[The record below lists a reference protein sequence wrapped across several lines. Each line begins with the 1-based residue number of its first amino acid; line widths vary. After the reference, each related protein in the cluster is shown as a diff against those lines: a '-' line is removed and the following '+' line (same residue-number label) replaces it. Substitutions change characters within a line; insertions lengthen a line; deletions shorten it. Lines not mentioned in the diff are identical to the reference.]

1 MKSVGKKLPSPQIV
15 EESDE
20 QADTSLG
27 ENSTLETLKQE
38 SSLSTCAHS
47 IDEDGDVAV
56 VEEVR
61 LEDPKVRPW
70 VLVFWVWLSELSC
83 VCLQQDSSYS
93 FCICLWDCF
102 LVCFL
107 TYFYFKAHLYS
118 VNVVGK

>member
-1 MKSVGKKLPSPQIV
+1 MKSVGKKLSSPQIV

-38 SSLSTCAHS
+38 SSFSTCAHS

-70 VLVFWVWLSELSC
+70 DLVFSFGYGYLS
-83 VCLQQDSSYS
+83 
-93 FCICLWDCF
+93 
-102 LVCFL
+102 
-107 TYFYFKAHLYS
+107 
-118 VNVVGK
+118 